1 MNKKSATLLAI
12 VAALT
17 MSCVACDSKKE
28 ESSASPELPVLSTEA
43 DTTAESTTEA
53 VTENTADS
61 KAETSATIST
71 EAEETT
77 TTETTTVTEAPTEA
91 QTQAPQTEPQNKQPD
106 EQVQQEPQKVTF
118 SFDTLL
124 KNASGIVSSLGT
136 PLNVSTAPSCYTNGA
151 DSKIYE
157 YDGLTIECYVLD
169 GAENICCVTI
179 TSNKFS
185 TDKAITIGS
194 SQADVEAAYGAGEA
208 SGDYT
213 VYYSGDKEL
222 DVKYSNGAVTE
233 LLFYTA
239 V

>member
-28 ESSASPELPVLSTEA
+28 ESSAAPELPVLSTEA

-61 KAETSATIST
+61 KAETSSTVST
-71 EAEETT
+71 EAE
-77 TTETTTVTEAPTEA
+77 ETTTVTEAPTEA
-91 QTQAPQTEPQNKQPD
+91 QTQAPRTEPQNKQPD
-106 EQVQQEPQKVTF
+106 EQVQQESQKVIF

-222 DVKYSNGAVTE
+222 DVKYSNGTVTE